1 MQWIIKY
8 DSKALQELL
17 KLDKQTIKHI
27 RKYLEERV
35 AASDNPRAYGKALS
49 SNLAGLWRYR
59 VGDYRIIVEIQDNEL
74 TILAVKIG
82 HRSKIYGGH

>member
-1 MQWIIKY
+1 MQWTIKY
-8 DSKALQELL
+8 TQTALKGLSSINKKSIDQ
-17 KLDKQTIKHI
+17 I
-27 RKYLEERV
+27 RNYLEIKI
-35 AASDNPRAYGKALS
+35 ASSDNPRIYGKALS